1 MFYSET
7 PFSRGK
13 FGLTVFV
20 VGVMRRDAAHIPPTR
35 RPARF
40 EVPDLH
46 LCRGCERPFV
56 VPTAVL
62 DVTARDR
69 YLMELQCNNCGLVVV
84 STHGEEVLEA
94 LDRELDRQ
102 VADMHAALEL
112 WLVTRQI
119 EEIDAF
125 AHALQDDHILP
136 EDF

>member
-1 MFYSET
+1 
-7 PFSRGK
+7 
-13 FGLTVFV
+13 
-20 VGVMRRDAAHIPPTR
+20 MRWDGTHTEPVK

-56 VPTAVL
+56 VPSAVL
-62 DVTARDR
+62 DVTGPNE
-69 YLMELQCNNCGLVVV
+69 YLMELQCNNCGTVVV
-84 STHGEEVLEA
+84 GTHGEEVLEA

-102 VADMHAALEL
+102 TADMHAALEL
-112 WLVTRQI
+112 WTVTRQM

-125 AHALQDDHILP
+125 ALALHDDHILP

>member
-1 MFYSET
+1 MRSHRSEPT
-7 PFSRGK
+7 PPGPR
-13 FGLTVFV
+13 V
-20 VGVMRRDAAHIPPTR
+20 
-35 RPARF
+35 F

-46 LCRGCERPFV
+46 ICRGCDGAFV
-56 VPTAVL
+56 VPNSVL
-62 DVTARDR
+62 DVTPKNR

-102 VADMHAALEL
+102 VADMQTELEVWEVAR
-112 WLVTRQI
+112 WL

-125 AHALQDDHILP
+125 TLALQEDHLLP

>member
-1 MFYSET
+1 
-7 PFSRGK
+7 
-13 FGLTVFV
+13 
-20 VGVMRRDAAHIPPTR
+20 MRRDTAHTTQFR

-62 DVTARDR
+62 DVVGHNQ

-102 VADMHAALEL
+102 MADMQAALEL
-112 WLVTRQI
+112 WLVTRQL

-125 AHALQDDHILP
+125 ASALQDDHILP

>member
-1 MFYSET
+1 
-7 PFSRGK
+7 
-13 FGLTVFV
+13 
-20 VGVMRRDAAHIPPTR
+20 MRRPGIPTTPSR

-56 VPTAVL
+56 VPAAVL
-62 DVTARDR
+62 DVVGDDQ
-69 YLMELQCNNCGLVVV
+69 YLVELQCTNCGLLVVG
-84 STHGEEVLEA
+84 THGEEVLEA

-102 VADMHAALEL
+102 QADMQAALEL
-112 WLVTRQI
+112 WTVTRQI

-125 AHALQDDHILP
+125 SAALHDDHILP